1 LAAQQPGWP
10 RGGFGGRAAMASH
23 HPKPESGGSIDQL
36 KLFVIPHSLSIFPS
50 PAPNGAMICAPDS
63 ARRSQISE

>member
-1 LAAQQPGWP
+1 
-10 RGGFGGRAAMASH
+10 MASH